1 MFLDSNIEKY
11 GEILSNYGDF
21 FSRLDK
27 FALNFVIIHED
38 NVLGFITL
46 DRISQMNEFKLGK
59 LYLEVFT
66 KEVYTLINK
75 EFEKLLERFIE
86 KEFYLKITSDL
97 EKNDANKAEFL
108 TKHGF
113 VLNKKNNEYNE
124 YKITKPIYLERR
136 K

>member
-11 GEILSNYGDF
+11 GQILSNYGDF

-38 NVLGFITL
+38 KVLGFITL
-46 DRISQMNEFKLGK
+46 DRISQMNEYKLGK

-66 KEVYTLINK
+66 REVYNLIDD

-86 KEFYLKITSDL
+86 KEFYLKITSNL
-97 EKNDANKAEFL
+97 ERNDANKAAFF

-113 VLNKKNNEYNE
+113 VLNKENNEYNE